1 MSFLLHLSPFI
12 FYSKKGVYT
21 VNLSQYIANT
31 SQMFISH
38 VQLQYKTAQ
47 TLTLDQTESKHVY
60 TFLFLLVSDLS
71 ITRLILSFLPV
82 ALPSSDNHDQLSLS
96 LL

>member
-1 MSFLLHLSPFI
+1 
-12 FYSKKGVYT
+12 
-21 VNLSQYIANT
+21 
-31 SQMFISH
+31 MFISH

-47 TLTLDQTESKHVY
+47 TLTLDQNESKQVY
-60 TFLFLLVSDLS
+60 MFLFLLVSDLG

-82 ALPSSDNHDQLSLS
+82 ALTSSDNHNQLSFS